1 MGTPPSLLADA
12 DARPTVA
19 IAGASGFV
27 GAALR
32 RALAARF
39 RVVGLTRSPNRAARQ
54 EAGLAWRHCDLFSLI
69 DLERALGDADYAV
82 YLVHSM
88 LPSSRLMQGTFA
100 DLDLILADNF
110 ARAAEAVGV
119 RQIVYLSG
127 LLPSDTSGL
136 SKHLRSR
143 YEVERTLAS
152 RATPVTTLRTGLV
165 VGEGGSSLKI
175 LVNLVRRLPAMVLPR
190 WTESDTQPVALQD
203 VVRAVELVLGHPE
216 TYDGHFDV
224 AGPEAMSY
232 RDMMERTAAVIGV
245 ERRMLPVPLITP
257 RLSTLWVSLVSGSP
271 AELAGPLVASLRH
284 DMVVQD
290 NPVQRAIAPDAL
302 GFEASLRAALQPDGT
317 MRPSPRHAHRRADD
331 QTIRQARRVRSVQ
344 RFRLPPGRS
353 AEWAGQEYMRW
364 LDGFAGPFIR
374 VDVDGATARFRVR
387 PLPRPVLE
395 LTHSSARSTP
405 DRALFYVTGGVLA
418 DPDPEGRAG
427 RARLEFRSVL
437 GGTTLLA
444 AIHDFAPRLP
454 WGLYR
459 FTQAV
464 AHLFVMAQF
473 GRHLGRQPGAQV
485 HEPPPDPA

>member
-1 MGTPPSLLADA
+1 MDSAAPRAPSTLDGADP
-12 DARPTVA
+12 RPTVA

-27 GAALR
+27 GKALR
-32 RALAARF
+32 EALAERF
-39 RVVGLTRSPNRAARQ
+39 RVVGLTRSPNRAARS
-54 EAGLAWRHCDLFSLI
+54 EAGVTWRHCDLFSLL

-88 LPSSRLMQGTFA
+88 LPSSRLLQGTFA

-110 ARAAEAVGV
+110 ARAAETAGV

-127 LLPSDTSGL
+127 LLPADTADL

-152 RATPVTTLRTGLV
+152 RGTPVTTLRTGLV
-165 VGEGGSSLKI
+165 VGAGGSSLKI

-190 WTESDTQPVALQD
+190 WTESDTQPVALRD

-216 TYDGHFDV
+216 TYDGPFDV

-232 RDMMERTAAVIGV
+232 REMMTRTAAVLGV
-245 ERRMLPVPLITP
+245 ERPMLPVPLITP

-302 GFEASLRAALQPDGT
+302 GFEAALRQALAPSGGLAPD
-317 MRPSPRHAHRRADD
+317 PRRALRRADD
-331 QTIRQARRVRSVQ
+331 RTIRRARRVRSVQ
-344 RFRLPPGRS
+344 RFRLPAGRT
-353 AEWAGQEYMRW
+353 AEWAGREYLRW
-364 LDGFAGPFIR
+364 LDRFAGSVLR
-374 VDVDGATARFRVR
+374 VDVEGETARFSVR

-395 LTHSSARSTP
+395 LTYAPARSAP
-405 DRALFYVTGGVLA
+405 DRVLFYVTGGVLA
-418 DPDPEGRAG
+418 DPDPAGRAG

-437 GGTTLLA
+437 DGTTLLA

-459 FTQAV
+459 LTQAV

-473 GRHLGRQPGAQV
+473 GRHLDGLSGART
-485 HEPPPDPA
+485 P